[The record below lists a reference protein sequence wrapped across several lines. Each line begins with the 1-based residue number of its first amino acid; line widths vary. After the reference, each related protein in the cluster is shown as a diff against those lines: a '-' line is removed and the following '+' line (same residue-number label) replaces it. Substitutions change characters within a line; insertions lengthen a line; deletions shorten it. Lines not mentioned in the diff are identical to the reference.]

1 MVTIVEDH
9 SKKIPAVTSLY
20 IKLDTYNKLLFD
32 TIVQTPNIVYDSKTY
47 TFEAPVNKLQ
57 FLVNIITKFDNCS
70 FRYLKTEKNDYIT
83 CDNYKFKV
91 KPYKHQIEGIEYGL
105 NNTHGWLLLDDAG
118 LGKTFQMICLSD
130 ALRQF
135 EGLQHCLVICG
146 VNSLKN
152 TWLSEVGIYS
162 DLDATI
168 LGQKITKRGKL
179 VIGSVADRL
188 EHLKSDIK
196 EFFVITNMQTLQSKE
211 FADAFKKSKTRFDM
225 IVFDEAH
232 RVKNPS
238 SMSAKTLMKLKAKRR
253 IGLSGTVIMNKPEDA
268 YVPLKW
274 TDNVSCNYTQFKNMF
289 NVYGGFGGV
298 QVVGYK
304 NLNILQDLIKSC
316 SLRRLK
322 KDVLDLPERTF
333 VTERVDMGK
342 EQQDLYNQVAEGIA
356 KELDLLPGKPTIIQ
370 ELTINMRLR
379 QITAY
384 PGIVSTAV
392 TKSAKLERLEE
403 LVETIVNQGDKVVVF
418 NTFKG
423 AAYVEKDLLSQYNP
437 VICTGDQDDDEIN
450 MHKHTFMNDPTCKVM
465 IATWQKMGTG
475 HTLTAAS
482 YMIFIDTP
490 WTQADFS
497 QASDRIYR
505 IGQKNACTIITLIT
519 NDSYDERVAEI
530 LDRKEQLAGYLTDN
544 SQIRDLNIFG
554 E

>member
-20 IKLDTYNKLLFD
+20 IKLDTNNKLLFD
-32 TIVQTPNIVYDSKTY
+32 TIIQTPNIFYDSKTY

-57 FLVNIITKFDNCS
+57 FLVNIITKFDDCS
-70 FRYLKTEKNDYIT
+70 FKYLKTEKSDYIT

-105 NNTHGWLLLDDAG
+105 NNTHGWLLLDDQG
-118 LGKTFQMICLSD
+118 LGKTFQMICLAD
-130 ALRQF
+130 NLRQV

-211 FADAFKKSKTRFDM
+211 FADAFKKSKTKFDM

-403 LVETIVNQGDKVVVF
+403 LVETIVSQGDKVVVF

-450 MHKHTFMNDPTCKVM
+450 MHKYTFMNDPTCKVM

>member
-47 TFEAPVNKLQ
+47 TFEAPINKLQ

-70 FRYLKTEKNDYIT
+70 FKYLKTEKSRHIT

-91 KPYKHQIEGIEYGL
+91 KPYKHQIEGIQYGL

-118 LGKTFQMICLSD
+118 LGKTFQMICLAD
-130 ALRQF
+130 NLRQL

-211 FADAFKKSKTRFDM
+211 FADAFKKSKTKFDM

-333 VTERVDMGK
+333 ITERVDMGK

-403 LVETIVNQGDKVVVF
+403 LVETIVSQGDKVVVF

-437 VICTGDQDDDEIN
+437 VVCTGDQDDDEIN
-450 MHKHTFMNDPTCKVM
+450 MYKHTFMNDPTCKVM

-475 HTLTAAS
+475 HTLTVAS
-482 YMIFIDTP
+482 YMIFVDTP

>member
-1 MVTIVEDH
+1 MVTIVEDR

-20 IKLDTYNKLLFD
+20 VKLDTYNKLLFD
-32 TIVQTPNIVYDSKTY
+32 TIVQTPNIIYDSKTY

-70 FRYLKTEKNDYIT
+70 FKYLRTEKSDYIT

-105 NNTHGWLLLDDAG
+105 NNTHGWLLLDDQG
-118 LGKTFQMICLSD
+118 LGKTFQMICLAD
-130 ALRQF
+130 NLRQL

-152 TWLSEVGIYS
+152 TWLSEVSIYS

-211 FADAFKKSKTRFDM
+211 FAEAFKKSKTKFDM

-238 SMSAKTLMKLKAKRR
+238 SASAKTLMKLKAKRR

-403 LVETIVNQGDKVVVF
+403 LVETIVSQGDKVVVF

-450 MHKHTFMNDPTCKVM
+450 MHKYTFMNDPTCKVM

>member
-1 MVTIVEDH
+1 
-9 SKKIPAVTSLY
+9 
-20 IKLDTYNKLLFD
+20 
-32 TIVQTPNIVYDSKTY
+32 
-47 TFEAPVNKLQ
+47 
-57 FLVNIITKFDNCS
+57 
-70 FRYLKTEKNDYIT
+70 
-83 CDNYKFKV
+83 
-91 KPYKHQIEGIEYGL
+91 
-105 NNTHGWLLLDDAG
+105 
-118 LGKTFQMICLSD
+118 MICLAD
-130 ALRQF
+130 NLRIK
-135 EGLQHCLVICG
+135 EGLQHCLIICG
-146 VNSLKN
+146 VNSLKK
-152 TWLSEVGIYS
+152 TWLNETKLYS
-162 DLDATI
+162 DLDAVI
-168 LGQKITKRGKL
+168 LGQRINRRGNL
-179 VIGSVADRL
+179 VVGSVADRL
-188 EHLKSDIK
+188 NHLASDIK

-211 FADAFKKSKTRFDM
+211 FADVFKKSKTKFDM

-238 SMSAKTLMKLKAKRR
+238 SMSARTLMKLKAKRR

-274 TDNVSCNYTQFKNMF
+274 TDNVSCNYGQFKSMY

-304 NLNILQDLIKSC
+304 NLNLLQDLISSC

-333 VTERVDMGK
+333 VTEYVDMGK
-342 EQQDLYNQVAEGIA
+342 EQQELYDDVADGIA
-356 KELDLLPGKPTIIQ
+356 KELDLLPERPSIIQ
-370 ELTINMRLR
+370 ELTINLRLR

-403 LVETIVNQGDKVVVF
+403 LVDTIVGQGDKVVVF

-423 AAYVEKDLLSQYNP
+423 AAYAEKDILSQYNP
-437 VICTGDQDDDEIN
+437 VVCTGDQDDEEIN
-450 MHKHTFMNDPTCKVM
+450 INKERFNADDDCKVM

-544 SQIRDLNIFG
+544 NAIRDLNIFS

>member
-1 MVTIVEDH
+1 
-9 SKKIPAVTSLY
+9 
-20 IKLDTYNKLLFD
+20 
-32 TIVQTPNIVYDSKTY
+32 
-47 TFEAPVNKLQ
+47 
-57 FLVNIITKFDNCS
+57 
-70 FRYLKTEKNDYIT
+70 
-83 CDNYKFKV
+83 
-91 KPYKHQIEGIEYGL
+91 
-105 NNTHGWLLLDDAG
+105 
-118 LGKTFQMICLSD
+118 
-130 ALRQF
+130 
-135 EGLQHCLVICG
+135 
-146 VNSLKN
+146 
-152 TWLSEVGIYS
+152 
-162 DLDATI
+162 
-168 LGQKITKRGKL
+168 
-179 VIGSVADRL
+179 
-188 EHLKSDIK
+188 
-196 EFFVITNMQTLQSKE
+196 
-211 FADAFKKSKTRFDM
+211 
-225 IVFDEAH
+225 
-232 RVKNPS
+232 
-238 SMSAKTLMKLKAKRR
+238 MSAKTLMKLKAKRK

-304 NLNILQDLIKSC
+304 NMNILQDLIKSC

-403 LVETIVNQGDKVVVF
+403 LVETIVSQGDKVVVF

-437 VICTGDQDDDEIN
+437 VICTGDQDEDEIN
-450 MHKHTFMNDPTCKVM
+450 MYKHTFMNDPTCKVM

-482 YMIFIDTP
+482 YMIFVDTP

-497 QASDRIYR
+497 QAADRIYR

>member
-70 FRYLKTEKNDYIT
+70 FKYLRTEKSDYIT

-152 TWLSEVGIYS
+152 TWLSEVSIYS

-211 FADAFKKSKTRFDM
+211 FVDAFKKSKTKFDM

-403 LVETIVNQGDKVVVF
+403 LVETIVSQGDKVVVF

-437 VICTGDQDDDEIN
+437 VICTGDQNDDEIN
-450 MHKHTFMNDPTCKVM
+450 MHKYTFMNDPTCKVM

-482 YMIFIDTP
+482 YMIFVDTP

>member
-32 TIVQTPNIVYDSKTY
+32 TIVQTPNIIYDSKTY

-70 FRYLKTEKNDYIT
+70 FKYLRTQKNDYIT

-105 NNTHGWLLLDDAG
+105 NNTHGWLLLDDQG
-118 LGKTFQMICLSD
+118 LGKTFQMICLAD
-130 ALRQF
+130 NLRQL

-152 TWLSEVGIYS
+152 TWLSEVSIYS
-162 DLDATI
+162 DLDAII

-211 FADAFKKSKTRFDM
+211 FADAFKKSKTKFDM

-333 VTERVDMGK
+333 ITERVDMGK

-403 LVETIVNQGDKVVVF
+403 LVETIVSQGDKVVVF

-482 YMIFIDTP
+482 YMIFVDTP

>member
-32 TIVQTPNIVYDSKTY
+32 TIIQTPNIVYDSKTY

-70 FRYLKTEKNDYIT
+70 FKYLKTEKSGHIT

-105 NNTHGWLLLDDAG
+105 NNTHGWLLLDDQG
-118 LGKTFQMICLSD
+118 LGKTFQMICLAD
-130 ALRQF
+130 NLRQL

-211 FADAFKKSKTRFDM
+211 FADAFKKSKTKFDM

-403 LVETIVNQGDKVVVF
+403 LVETIVSQGDKVVVF

-423 AAYVEKDLLSQYNP
+423 AAYVEKDLLNQYNP
-437 VICTGDQDDDEIN
+437 VICTGDQDEDEIN
-450 MHKHTFMNDPTCKVM
+450 MYKHTFMNDPTCKVM

-482 YMIFIDTP
+482 YMIFVDTP
-490 WTQADFS
+490 WTQADFN